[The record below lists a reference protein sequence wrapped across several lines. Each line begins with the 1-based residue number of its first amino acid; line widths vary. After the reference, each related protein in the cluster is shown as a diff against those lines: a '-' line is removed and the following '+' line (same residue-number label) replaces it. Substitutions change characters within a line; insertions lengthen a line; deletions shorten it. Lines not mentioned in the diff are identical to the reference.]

1 MIPCYPTRMTLAVPT
16 DDFDCQSCGA
26 CCSYSEDWP
35 RFSLETDEELDLIP
49 AEYVSAD
56 LGGMRCE
63 DNRCSALDGKLGIHV
78 GCKIYAVRPIV
89 CRTCM
94 PGDDECLMA
103 RHKLSQKV
111 LL

>member
-1 MIPCYPTRMTLAVPT
+1 MTLAVPT
-16 DDFDCQSCGA
+16 EDFDCQSCGA

-35 RFSLETDEELDLIP
+35 RFSLETDEELDRIP

-63 DNRCSALDGKLGIHV
+63 DNRCSALDGKLGVHV
-78 GCKIYAVRPIV
+78 GCRIYAVRPIV

>member
-1 MIPCYPTRMTLAVPT
+1 MTLVVPAE
-16 DDFDCQSCGA
+16 DFDCQTCGA

-35 RFSLETDEELDLIP
+35 RFSLETEADLDRIP
-49 AEYVSAD
+49 PQYVSAD

-63 DNRCSALDGKLGIHV
+63 GNRCAALSGTLGVHV
-78 GCKIYAVRPIV
+78 GCQIYAVRPLV

-103 RHKLSQKV
+103 RQALSQKV